1 MRAPILAVLCAA
13 LLVPGLRAQAIP
25 FSQHATVS
33 QRVGITDLLITW
45 NRPVARGRILFGAE
59 GLVKWAQTWNPGADS
74 ATRIAISRDV
84 EVEGRPVPR
93 GEYSLW
99 LVPAERGPW
108 TLILNRQ
115 AHIYHT
121 PYPGAE
127 QDLLRVP
134 VVPARGDHM
143 EVLAWYFPVVAR
155 DSTVLRMHWG
165 EMVVPIRIRT
175 FLDPP

>member
-1 MRAPILAVLCAA
+1 MRPAVLT
-13 LLVPGLRAQAIP
+13 LLLATSVPIGLWAQAIP

-45 NRPVARGRILFGAE
+45 NRPVARGRILFGDE
-59 GLVKWAQTWNPGADS
+59 GLVKWGQTWNPGADS

-84 EVEGRPVPR
+84 EIEGRPVPR
-93 GEYSLW
+93 GEYTLW
-99 LVPAERGPW
+99 LVPAMQGPW

-115 AHIYHT
+115 SHIYHT

-127 QDLLRVP
+127 DDLFRVS
-134 VVPARGDHM
+134 VEPARGDHM

-155 DSTVLRMHWG
+155 DTAVLRMHWG
-165 EMVVPIRIRT
+165 ETVVPVRIRT

>member
-1 MRAPILAVLCAA
+1 MRIRLAA
-13 LLVPGLRAQAIP
+13 LLLAALPGGSLAAQAIP

-33 QRVGITDLLITW
+33 QRVGITDFLVTW
-45 NRPVARGRILFGAE
+45 NRPVARGRVLFGDD
-59 GLVKWAQTWNPGADS
+59 GLVKWGQTWNPGADS

-84 EVEGRPVPR
+84 EVEGRPVPS

-99 LVPAERGPW
+99 LVPTDRGPW
-108 TLILNRQ
+108 TLILHRA
-115 AHIYHT
+115 AHIFHT

-127 QDLLRVP
+127 GDLLRVP
-134 VVPARGDHM
+134 VAPTRGDHM

-155 DSTVLRMHWG
+155 DSTTLRMHWG
-165 EMVVPIRIRT
+165 ETVVPIRIRT